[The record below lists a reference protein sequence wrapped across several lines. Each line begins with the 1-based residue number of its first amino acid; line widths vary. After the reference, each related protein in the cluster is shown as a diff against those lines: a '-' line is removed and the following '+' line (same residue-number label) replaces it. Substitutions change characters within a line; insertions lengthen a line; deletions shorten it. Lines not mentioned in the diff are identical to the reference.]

1 MKTLIIAA
9 ACLAGGVALGATSGV
24 VAGDLITG
32 KDIQNQSITGKDIKK
47 GSVPLNRLSSVGS
60 GGDPGSMPM
69 ETISLNFAATT
80 VTGLTAAW
88 QEGPLLYTIPED
100 QVTNRRITVHWH
112 GDLSAENGACQVQ
125 LRIGDKE
132 GGMIVGTNSAVQS
145 PRDAA
150 SGQST
155 GKRQHEPIKIRIFYR
170 GNADSCTFGSPLNPS
185 QIMLENALIT
195 SY

>member
-1 MKTLIIAA
+1 MKTLTIAA

-24 VAGDLITG
+24 VAADLITG
-32 KDIQNQSITGKDIKK
+32 KDIENGSVTGKDIKK
-47 GSVPLNRLSSVGS
+47 GSVPLNRLSVVGS
-60 GGDPGSMPM
+60 GGDAGSLPM
-69 ETISLNFAATT
+69 ESISLNFAAAT
-80 VTGLTAAW
+80 VTGLTAEW

-100 QVTNRRITVHWH
+100 RVASRLISVHWH

-125 LRIGDKE
+125 LRIGDKV

-150 SGQST
+150 SGQAT
-155 GKRQHEPIKIRIFYR
+155 GKRQHEPIRVRLFYR
-170 GNADSCTFGSPLNPS
+170 GNADSCTMGSPLNPS
-185 QIMLENALIT
+185 QIMLENVQIT

>member
-1 MKTLIIAA
+1 MKTLTIAA

-24 VAGDLITG
+24 VAAELITG
-32 KDIQNQSITGKDIKK
+32 KDIKNQSITGKDIKK
-47 GSVPLNRLSSVGS
+47 GSVPTNRLQANS
-60 GGDPGSMPM
+60 DTATRPM
-69 ETISLNFAATT
+69 ESLSINFAATT

-100 QVTNRRITVHWH
+100 QVASRLISVHWH
-112 GDLSAENGACQVQ
+112 GDMSAENGACQVQ
-125 LRIGDKE
+125 LRLGDTV

-150 SGQST
+150 SGLAT
-155 GKRQHEPIKIRIFYR
+155 GKRQHEPLKVRLYFR

>member
-1 MKTLIIAA
+1 MKTLTIAA

-24 VAGDLITG
+24 VAAELITG
-32 KDIQNQSITGKDIKK
+32 KDIKNQSITGKDIKK
-47 GSVPLNRLSSVGS
+47 GSVPTNRLQANS
-60 GGDPGSMPM
+60 DTATRPM
-69 ETISLNFAATT
+69 ESLSINFAATT

-112 GDLSAENGACQVQ
+112 GDLSAESGACQVQ

-155 GKRQHEPIKIRIFYR
+155 GKRQHEPIKIRLFYR